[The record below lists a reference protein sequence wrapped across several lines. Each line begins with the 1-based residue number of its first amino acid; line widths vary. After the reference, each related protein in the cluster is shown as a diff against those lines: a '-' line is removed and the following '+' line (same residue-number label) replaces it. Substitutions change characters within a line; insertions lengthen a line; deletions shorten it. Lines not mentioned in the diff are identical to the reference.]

1 MKHGVFES
9 WSRRIILMSL
19 LPAVAAGTALAAPKP
34 PVSWEKGWW
43 GRIDLDTVCT
53 NYQRGT
59 DIYRACREHAV
70 EVFRDRCEHYT
81 EKVDTSAVGGSQ
93 YNENRRSLYCRAMR
107 DYEPFP
113 DE

>member
-1 MKHGVFES
+1 MQMIMLF
-9 WSRRIILMSL
+9 RRSGALVLVASL
-19 LPAVAAGTALAAPKP
+19 ALGAANAGSPKP

-70 EVFRDRCEHYT
+70 EVFEDRCEHYT
-81 EKVDTSAVGGSQ
+81 EKVDTGAVGGSQ

>member
-1 MKHGVFES
+1 MQMIMLFRWPGALV
-9 WSRRIILMSL
+9 LVASL
-19 LPAVAAGTALAAPKP
+19 ALGAADAASPKP

-43 GRIDLDTVCT
+43 GRIDLETVCN

-59 DIYRACREHAV
+59 DIYRACRKHAV
-70 EVFRDRCEHYT
+70 EVFEDRCEHYT
-81 EKVDTSAVGGSQ
+81 EKVDTGAVGGSQ